1 MENIMFTVA
10 MTLIG
15 IIVFVISLFG
25 AGLKAGVKRLG
36 VFVILGI
43 VLDVITFVTIA
54 AVTYL
59 SL

>member
-1 MENIMFTVA
+1 MFTVA

-54 AVTYL
+54 AVTYF